1 MFWALLFSCEE
12 KPTIETAEATVEHAQ
27 VSYQECFPHIVEGF
41 GNPYSDMDSYFIEET
56 CAGTR
61 TQSFEDIE
69 HVIFI
74 GDSVT
79 VGTYPTQTDEF
90 YRSLLT
96 YKLAERYQLELPQE
110 DWFRVDYDTGQSV
123 LLRSGDFSSCARLGA
138 RTRELFTRSNQL
150 ETCFTEDLYDKKVLV
165 VMTMGGNDIN
175 VITQNVVQQVEPQ
188 SIWAKAEDAVSD
200 MDRGISWLKDGKFRK
215 GIDIVF
221 ANLYEFTDGTG
232 DATACPFAELVN
244 LDVDVDDPL
253 LEDIIM
259 WLEREY
265 FEVAKRYG
273 ADMLFL
279 QENFCGH
286 GFHHDDP
293 TTRCY
298 LGPDAGIW
306 FDNTCLHPN
315 PVGHEQ
321 LAQMFYSIISPQ

>member
-12 KPTIETAEATVEHAQ
+12 KPTIETDEAMVENAQ

-96 YKLAERYQLELPQE
+96 HKLAERYQLELPQE

-138 RTRELFTRSNQL
+138 RTRELFTRSSQL
-150 ETCFTEDLYDKKVLV
+150 ETCFTEDLYDKKILV

-175 VITQNVVQQVEPQ
+175 VITQNVVEQVEPQ
-188 SIWAKAEDAVSD
+188 SIWEKAEDAVSD

>member
-1 MFWALLFSCEE
+1 MYFILFLSCNEKTSDVETDDTVQEE
-12 KPTIETAEATVEHAQ
+12 L
-27 VSYQECFPHIVEGF
+27 VSYQACFPHIVEGF
-41 GNPYSDMDSYFIEET
+41 GNPYLEMESYVIEET
-56 CAGTR
+56 CSGTK
-61 TQSFEDIE
+61 TQSFQEIE
-69 HVIFI
+69 HVVFI

-79 VGTYPTQTDEF
+79 VGTYPTQTEDF

-96 YKLAERYQLELPQE
+96 HRLADRFQLTLPE
-110 DWFRVDYDTGQSV
+110 ENWFRVDYETGQSIV
-123 LLRSGDFSSCARLGA
+123 LRSGDFSSCARLGA

-150 ETCFTEDLYDKKVLV
+150 ESCFTEDLFDKKLLV

-175 VITQNVVQQVEPQ
+175 VITQNVVQQLEPQ
-188 SIWAKAEDAVSD
+188 IIWGKADDAVSD
-200 MDRGISWLKDGKFRK
+200 MDRGIAWLKDGKFSK
-215 GIDIVF
+215 GIDIIF

-232 DATACPFAELVN
+232 DATACPFADLVN
-244 LDVDVDDPL
+244 LNVDIDDPL

-259 WLEREY
+259 WMEKEY
-265 FEVAKRYG
+265 FEVAKRYRV
-273 ADMLFL
+273 DMLFL

-315 PVGHEQ
+315 PVGHAQ
-321 LAQMFYSIISPQ
+321 LAEMFYSIIAAQ